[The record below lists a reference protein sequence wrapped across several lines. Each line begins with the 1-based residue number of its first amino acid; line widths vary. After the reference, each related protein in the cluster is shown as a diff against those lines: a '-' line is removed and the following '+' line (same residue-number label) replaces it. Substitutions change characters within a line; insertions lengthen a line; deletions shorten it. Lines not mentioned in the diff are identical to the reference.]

1 MEFVKPVL
9 RPLPVILLLD
19 TSGSMHGESID
30 TLNVA
35 VKRMIESFKNE
46 ESTQAEIYTAIVTFG
61 GRANLHLPFTKA
73 SEINWTNLEANGMTP
88 FGGALTISR
97 DLIMGLNSTDFG
109 GKPYKPTVVL
119 VSDGNPTDS
128 YETLLDEF
136 VNTPRTGTCDR
147 WALGIG
153 EHADYA
159 MLEKFIKGQE
169 KRVMEAADAAGIAK
183 FFQLVTNSTKARTMS
198 ANPNAVPKM
207 DASDSLGDFLH
218 GDVITTKKPT
228 VKPVTMNQKV
238 VKNDEQ
244 DNEDESPFTF

>member
-19 TSGSMHGESID
+19 TSGSMYGESID
-30 TLNVA
+30 TLNIA
-35 VKRMIESFKNE
+35 VKRMVESFKNE
-46 ESTQAEIYTAIVTFG
+46 ESTQVEIYTAIVTFG

-88 FGGALTISR
+88 FGGALSICK
-97 DLIMGLNSTDFG
+97 DLIMNLNNTEFG

-119 VSDGNPTDS
+119 VSDGNPTDD
-128 YETLLDEF
+128 YEDLLDEF
-136 VNTPRTGTCDR
+136 VKTPRTGTCDR

-159 MLEKFIKGQE
+159 MLAKFISGQE

-183 FFQLVTNSTKARTMS
+183 FFQLVTNSTKARTES
-198 ANPNAVPKM
+198 TNPNAVPIL
-207 DASDSLGDFLH
+207 SENELSDFLH
-218 GDVITTKKPT
+218 GDIIPSKKPQ
-228 VKPVTMNQKV
+228 VEPIPVASQTA
-238 VKNDEQ
+238 KNADQDDDDEV
-244 DNEDESPFTF
+244 PFTF